1 MRSIKTIGINS
12 NQPVG
17 RGFNYPYDLAILEN
31 SGDNPNIYVI
41 NRSASAAS
49 AGTRIQYFTF
59 DEEWIGEFGNSGSEG
74 NVGFVRPVC
83 AAFDELHNL
92 YITDEATDE
101 IKVFTRDG
109 RFTEKIDLNNIGL
122 DDPHNNLGF
131 GPSGLYIDVEGNIV
145 VASRHRNQVV
155 KITRQGF
162 LLNSF
167 GSKGAGPGQ
176 FDMPWGV
183 TIDTEGCVYVAD
195 WRNDRIQKFDE
206 EGNYL
211 GSFGEQGDEDGQLSR
226 PSSVAV
232 NDSGLIAV
240 ADWGNERVKI
250 FGQDGSV
257 QEMLYG
263 DAGLSQWSKEWLDVN
278 LDEKEARNRSD
289 LKNLELPNH
298 LRNNYHTASQTEHRF
313 WGPVSVKYDSDGRLY
328 VTEHSRHRVQ
338 VFGS

>member
-167 GSKGAGPGQ
+167 GSRGAGPGQ

-183 TIDTEGCVYVAD
+183 TIDTE
-195 WRNDRIQKFDE
+195 
-206 EGNYL
+206 
-211 GSFGEQGDEDGQLSR
+211 
-226 PSSVAV
+226 
-232 NDSGLIAV
+232 
-240 ADWGNERVKI
+240 
-250 FGQDGSV
+250 
-257 QEMLYG
+257 
-263 DAGLSQWSKEWLDVN
+263 
-278 LDEKEARNRSD
+278 
-289 LKNLELPNH
+289 
-298 LRNNYHTASQTEHRF
+298 
-313 WGPVSVKYDSDGRLY
+313 
-328 VTEHSRHRVQ
+328 
-338 VFGS
+338 

>member
-1 MRSIKTIGINS
+1 MKSIKTIGINS

-31 SGDNPNIYVI
+31 SSDNPNIYVI

-59 DEEWIGEFGNSGSEG
+59 NEEWLGEFGNSGG
-74 NVGFVRPVC
+74 GDNIGFVRPVC
-83 AAFDELHNL
+83 AAFDKLHNL

-101 IKVFTRDG
+101 IKVFTQDG
-109 RFTEKIDLNNIGL
+109 QFTEKIDLNNIAL
-122 DDPHNNLGF
+122 DDPLNMNF
-131 GPSGLYIDVEGNIV
+131 GPSGLYIDAEGNIV
-145 VASRHRNQVV
+145 VASRYRNQVV

-167 GSKGAGPGQ
+167 GSIGAGPGQ

-183 TIDTEGCVYVAD
+183 TIDAEGCVYVAD
-195 WRNDRIQKFDE
+195 WRNDRIQKFDQ
-206 EGNYL
+206 EGNYIR
-211 GSFGEQGDEDGQLSR
+211 SFGEEGDEEGQLSR

-232 NDSGLIAV
+232 NDCGLIAV
-240 ADWGNERVKI
+240 ADWGNERVQI
-250 FGQDGSV
+250 FEQDGSV
-257 QEMLYG
+257 QQLLYG

-289 LKNLELPNH
+289 LKNLVLPNH